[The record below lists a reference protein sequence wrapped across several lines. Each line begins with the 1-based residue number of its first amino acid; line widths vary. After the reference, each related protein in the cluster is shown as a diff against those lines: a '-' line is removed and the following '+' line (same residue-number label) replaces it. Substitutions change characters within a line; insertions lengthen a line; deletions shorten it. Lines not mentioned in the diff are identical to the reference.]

1 MKVVVKILLTDWI
14 NGIGATVNPTTV
26 YNSLMLT
33 LNEEMQVVRCQNSN
47 YSITFLTWHW
57 LFTLNMTSFIK
68 MTHESYRD

>member
-1 MKVVVKILLTDWI
+1 MKVVVKILLTDRI
-14 NGIGATVNPTTV
+14 SGIGATVNPTTV

-47 YSITFLTWHW
+47 YSITFLTWYW

-68 MTHESYRD
+68 MTRVI